1 MSSTL
6 QSEIGVSP
14 SGLKWDIDNFRLWES
29 TQADVILYIPLQPKL
44 AINLENQRY
53 QVGVSIFHQWQAS
66 QDNITG
72 GHVNFTLTTKTE
84 LSPQAWEELQAK
96 WLKEIT
102 KQGYSASLK
111 PKFLPLHIRQL
122 TAQILLDPQIGQV
135 KQPGENN
142 TTPDNSET
150 CFLWL
155 DLTAKGGVAWEQ
167 GLKLRRLPAADVQL
181 EYEYP
186 QLLPAISASI
196 HVDGKR
202 IYHAVTAVLKLG
214 KDGYYYGDASQIQ
227 AAWANSVKEKAIDVE
242 LIGTLPA
249 QLEATRQNLVNN
261 FIEQTRQR
269 LFNLLFLPQVGT
281 VSPSENGDNSTIYIL
296 QWQKDTDTLDLTF
309 QLRVEGWTWLKG
321 YMNTD
326 INTLFQNIDSS
337 YINTVYQETSFPI
350 NVTVQGNPM
359 ISNVAISLSASE
371 GKSPEALVFGSAG
384 GTKEFLAT
392 SRKPE
397 DVTITY
403 QAKVSFTSAT
413 WPVLETRNIAT
424 VAQGGNRIIL
434 QPGKWIDRLKI
445 YFFIREGNEIQ
456 PLAELD
462 KDDYLV
468 VNVSYQGQHLQTPI
482 KESARI
488 NSQEVMEFIF
498 PLDPKGSAGQLK
510 LNVLGLIN
518 KKMLRS
524 SQQNINADERNV
536 YILVSKDTIQLV
548 SKESVISEDDE
559 LAQRLLENQAHPVIQ
574 IQNSK
579 FKIQN

>member
-14 SGLKWDIDNFRLWES
+14 SGLNWDIDNFRLWES

-102 KQGYSASLK
+102 KQGYSGSLK
-111 PKFLPLHIRQL
+111 PKFLPLPIRQL

-142 TTPDNSET
+142 TTPDHNET

-167 GLKLRRLPAADVQL
+167 GLKLHPLPAADVQL

-186 QLLPAISASI
+186 QLLPAISARI

-202 IYHAVTAVLKLG
+202 VYHTVTAVLKLG
-214 KDGYYYGDASQIQ
+214 KDGYYYGDASQIK
-227 AAWANSVKEKAIDVE
+227 AAWENAVKEKAIDVE

-249 QLEATRQNLVNN
+249 ELEATRQNLVNN

-269 LFNLLFLPQVGT
+269 LFTLLFSPQVGT
-281 VSPSENGDNSTIYIL
+281 VSPSEKGDNSTIYIL

-326 INTLFQNIDSS
+326 INTLFQNIDSN

-371 GKSPEALVFGSAG
+371 GKSPEALVFGSTG

-413 WPVLETRNIAT
+413 WPVLETRNTAT

-482 KESARI
+482 KESSRI
-488 NSQEVMEFIF
+488 NSQEVMEFVF

-510 LNVLGLIN
+510 LSVLGLIN

-559 LAQRLLENQAHPVIQ
+559 LAQRLLENQAHPSIE
-574 IQNSK
+574 IQN
-579 FKIQN
+579 